1 MDSTVYEIGAV
12 EPAWKS
18 IPYGVPMA
26 NQLAYVVGPD
36 GGPCPAGVAGEL
48 LLGGVGVGQGYF
60 GRPDLTAERFVPDP
74 FSPFSDAP
82 GRRLYRTGDLTRW
95 KPDGVLE
102 LLGRMDHQV
111 KIRGFRIELG
121 EIASA
126 LRQHPMV
133 GEAVVLAREDRPG
146 AKRLVGYL
154 VPSVVPAAGVTVD
167 PDEIRGFVRGR
178 LPAYMVPSALV
189 VMESLPLTPNR
200 KLDRKA
206 LPAPEE
212 VAEERERVPPRTPLE
227 KVLAR
232 IWMDIL
238 GVAEVGA
245 LDNFFDLGG
254 HSLAATRVVTQ
265 LQDVFPL
272 EVPLRTLFEAPVL
285 AELAARLEDLGAA
298 AGTDVRGIAEVIL
311 EIQELPEDEVESL
324 LAGEPAP

>member
-1 MDSTVYEIGAV
+1 VA
-12 EPAWKS
+12 
-18 IPYGVPMA
+18 
-26 NQLAYVVGPD
+26 GPD

-60 GRPDLTAERFVPDP
+60 GRPDFTAERFVPDP
-74 FSPFSDAP
+74 FSVEVGVP
-82 GRRLYRTGDLTRW
+82 GRRLYRTGDLARW
-95 KPDGVLE
+95 RTFDGTSGVLE

-121 EIASA
+121 EIANA
-126 LRQHPMV
+126 LRRHPAV

-146 AKRLVGYL
+146 AKRLVAYL
-154 VPSVVPAAGVTVD
+154 IPAEPSVPIDLDAVRD
-167 PDEIRGFVRGR
+167 FVRGR

-189 VMESLPLTPNR
+189 VMEALPLTPNR

-206 LPAPEE
+206 LPVPEE
-212 VAEERERVPPRTPLE
+212 VGEERERVPPRTPIE
-227 KVLAR
+227 KVLAQ
-232 IWMDIL
+232 IWMSIL

-245 LDNFFDLGG
+245 ADNFFDRGG

-285 AELAARLEDLGAA
+285 ADLASRLEAMGAS
-298 AGTDVRGIAEVIL
+298 AGADMTGIAETIL
-311 EIQELPEDEVESL
+311 EVLEAESL